1 MNNFEFHIPSSVDS
15 AKKTFS
21 SNENVKFL
29 SGGMTLLPS
38 MKHGLIQPQ
47 HLIDLCQIPKLDFI
61 HETSEHLIE
70 GATTKHD
77 MVANHALV
85 KSSIPGLATLAG
97 LIGDPQVR
105 SRGTIG
111 GSLANNDPAADYPA
125 GALALKA
132 IIVTDRREIAADDFF
147 TGFYS
152 TALEEDEIITEIRF
166 AKPLKSVYQKCKQSA
181 SGYALAGVFI
191 AAYANNEI
199 RVAVT
204 GVGAGVFRWKEAEIA
219 FLNSESKPSLQRDD
233 FISDLHA
240 PSAYRVN
247 MAQVLF
253 RKAASQIKNK
263 E

>member
-1 MNNFEFHIPSSVDS
+1 M
-15 AKKTFS
+15 
-21 SNENVKFL
+21 
-29 SGGMTLLPS
+29 
-38 MKHGLIQPQ
+38 
-47 HLIDLCQIPKLDFI
+47 
-61 HETSEHLIE
+61 
-70 GATTKHD
+70 
-77 MVANHALV
+77 
-85 KSSIPGLATLAG
+85 
-97 LIGDPQVR
+97 
-105 SRGTIG
+105 
-111 GSLANNDPAADYPA
+111 
-125 GALALKA
+125 
-132 IIVTDRREIAADDFF
+132 TDRREIAADDFF

-191 AAYANNEI
+191 AVYANNEI

>member
-1 MNNFEFHIPSSVDS
+1 MNNFQFHTALNTSS
-15 AKKTFS
+15 AKEVFS
-21 SNENVKFL
+21 SNENAKFL

-38 MKHGLIQPQ
+38 MKHGLIQPE
-47 HLIDLCQIPKLDFI
+47 HLIDLCKIPNLNQIRDSQ
-61 HETSEHLIE
+61 EYLII

-77 MVANHALV
+77 TVANSDIV
-85 KSSIPGLATLAG
+85 KSSIPGLAMLAS

-105 SRGTIG
+105 ARGTIG
-111 GSLANNDPAADYPA
+111 GSLANNDPAADYPS

-132 IIVTDRREIAADDFF
+132 QIVTDRREISADDFF

-152 TALEEDEIITEIRF
+152 TALEEDEIITEIKF
-166 AKPLKSVYQKCKQSA
+166 AKPVKSVYEKCKQSA

-191 AAYANNEI
+191 TVYPNNEI

-204 GVGAGVFRWKEAEIA
+204 GVGAGVFRWKEAEVA
-219 FLNSESKPSLQRDD
+219 FLNSDTKPVLDRDD
-233 FISDLHA
+233 LISDLHA

-253 RKAASQIKNK
+253 NKAASKIKNN
-263 E
+263 